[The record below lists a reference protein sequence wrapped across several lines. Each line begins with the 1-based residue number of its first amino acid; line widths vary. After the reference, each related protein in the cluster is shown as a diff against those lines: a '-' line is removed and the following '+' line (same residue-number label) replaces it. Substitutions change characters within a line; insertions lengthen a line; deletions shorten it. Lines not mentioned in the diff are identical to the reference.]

1 MLLAPQNPF
10 YVLEFAEIAYAS
22 GDIPLAIKT
31 FLMAVDM
38 TDDEDAPITS
48 YQTDVTLRAWYG
60 VKLVRHILE
69 TRDGKLMTST
79 ELTPAGIRHTITISD
94 SCPSQR

>member
-31 FLMAVDM
+31 FLIAVDM

-60 VKLVRHILE
+60 VKSVRHMLE
-69 TRDGKLMTST
+69 MG
-79 ELTPAGIRHTITISD
+79 G
-94 SCPSQR
+94 

>member
-22 GDIPLAIKT
+22 GDIPLAVKT

-48 YQTDVTLRAWYG
+48 HQTDVTLRAWRG
-60 VKLVRHILE
+60 VKLVRHVLE
-69 TRDGKLMTST
+69 MRGGKLTASR
-79 ELTPAGIRHTITISD
+79 AYAA
-94 SCPSQR
+94 